1 MKFFNF
7 FASPKRYL
15 CFSTPSESVNDIFMH
30 VNMPMGN
37 GFNDNFG
44 MGHGGCNAYGKRS
57 HGKSDSINFMLE
69 IIDEPYRRYN
79 KSVHD
84 DIVKKFSKVLVN
96 RYL

>member
-7 FASPKRYL
+7 FASPVHYL
-15 CFSTPSESVNDIFMH
+15 CFSTPSDSVNDIFMH

-37 GFNDNFG
+37 GFNDSFG
-44 MGHGGCNAYGKRS
+44 MGHGGCNAYGK
-57 HGKSDSINFMLE
+57 HGRVKSNSINFMLK
-69 IIDEPYRRYN
+69 ITKEPFGSYN
-79 KSVHD
+79 KSIHD